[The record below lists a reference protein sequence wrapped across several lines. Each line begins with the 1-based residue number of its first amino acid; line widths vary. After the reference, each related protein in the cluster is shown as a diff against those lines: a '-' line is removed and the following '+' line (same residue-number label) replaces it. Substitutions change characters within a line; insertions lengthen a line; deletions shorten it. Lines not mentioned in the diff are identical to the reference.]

1 MLSPYFYIV
10 GQDPRCDRDRAEKIA
25 ILGLEVVGPVDLE
38 SVRVARELTDALRS
52 RAAAGPYAI
61 APNSNRELIDEKL
74 MHRCDDERPACMAKI
89 GRALSAD
96 HLLYG
101 KIGRKSQGAAS
112 TGYEISLRLL
122 DINSGHVRSW
132 TNFVPSSSGAR
143 LSEWGRAGYE
153 HLIAAVHPP
162 DRRPAADGVLISAT
176 NETFWQLTQYKR
188 GQKLDMSDPQDRA
201 MSKTWLDIYAQ
212 IKGHRERA
220 TSLATRVLNETVT
233 PYVLV
238 IEQGNGSLTHRT
250 FERRS
255 NLDVQYNWLVDQPEY
270 YTYLAM
276 FDFTQNRDAPIRD
289 QFAMSKRQQRLATSG
304 WYGC

>member
-10 GQDPRCDRDRAEKIA
+10 GQDRDRAEKIA

-101 KIGRKSQGAAS
+101 KVGRKSQGAAS

-122 DINSGHVRSW
+122 DVNSGHVRSW
-132 TNFVPSSSGAR
+132 TNFVPSSSSAR

-153 HLIAAVHPP
+153 HLITAAPP
-162 DRRPAADGVLISAT
+162 RDDRRPAADGVLISAT

-220 TSLATRVLNETVT
+220 TNLAKRVLNETVT
-233 PYVLV
+233 PYILV
-238 IEQGNGSLTHRT
+238 VERSNGSLDHQT
-250 FERRS
+250 FERRA
-255 NLDVQYNWLVDQPEY
+255 NLDVQYTWLLDQPDY
-270 YTYLAM
+270 YTYAAM
-276 FDFTQNRDAPIRD
+276 FDFTQNRNAPIAD
-289 QFAMSKRQQRLATSG
+289 QFALAKRTFDARTSG
-304 WYGC
+304 WYGW